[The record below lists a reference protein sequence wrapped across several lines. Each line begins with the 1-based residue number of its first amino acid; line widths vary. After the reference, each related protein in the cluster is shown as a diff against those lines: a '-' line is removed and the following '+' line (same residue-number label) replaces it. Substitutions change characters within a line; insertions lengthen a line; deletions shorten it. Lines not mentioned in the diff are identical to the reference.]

1 MGNNQASLAVCREIP
16 GNTADSHLG
25 GAAIPAEEELNSY
38 MSDVRAGVDASV
50 ESFEARYQRYINDLK
65 VNSEQLDRMLQAF
78 VDELQLGLELHKED
92 PWNKKPRD
100 CSFKMLDSFVPRIPS
115 GKEHGV
121 YYAIDFGGTH
131 VRVVRCQMA
140 DGKLKTTQ
148 RKASMMDCPTSLP
161 KGLLDGKATAK
172 MMFDFFAS
180 VAEQF
185 MRENGD
191 LASIEPFPLGFTF
204 SYPCVSSSLMEA
216 KLVVWNKGFETG
228 RETDD
233 PVEGRDVC
241 ELLNQAFKR
250 RRVPLETNCVANDTV
265 GTMLSC
271 AFSLPPNHPPCLAG
285 LILGTGM
292 NSCYADPTSPQFNYT
307 SQIIN
312 IECGNFNRDL
322 PRINIDL
329 EIDFTEAATRGRQ
342 HLEKMVS
349 GAYIGEV
356 ARHAILKVF
365 QHKATPALW
374 RPHSFS
380 AEDAADCVVDK
391 SDELLV
397 VASRCQDR
405 FEAKFSLIEL
415 QMIQGLCV
423 AVYDRAAALAAMLI
437 CGTATK
443 TGRLQHALG
452 GVTIGVDGSLYKCNE
467 FFRNDIRKYIDVLLG
482 QDRSRLIHLEFAEDG
497 SGLGAAILAA
507 MAAAS

>member
-1 MGNNQASLAVCREIP
+1 MGNNQAGLTVCRDP
-16 GNTADSHLG
+16 GNMSDSW
-25 GAAIPAEEELNSY
+25 GAVMPAEEELNTY
-38 MSDVRAGVDASV
+38 ISDVRAGVDASV

-65 VNSEQLDRMLQAF
+65 VTREQLDRMFHAF

-92 PWNKKPRD
+92 PWNQKPRD
-100 CSFKMLDSFVPRIPS
+100 CSFKMLDSFVPRIPT
-115 GKEHGV
+115 GKEHGT
-121 YYAIDFGGTH
+121 YYAIDFGGTNI
-131 VRVVRCQMA
+131 RVVRAHMEEGQM
-140 DGKLKTTQ
+140 KITQ
-148 RKASMMDCPTSLP
+148 RRASLMDCPTSLP

-204 SYPCVSSSLMEA
+204 SYPCVSSSLMES
-216 KLVVWNKGFETG
+216 KLVVWNKGLETG
-228 RETDD
+228 RETND
-233 PVEGRDVC
+233 PIEGRDVC

-250 RRVPLETNCVANDTV
+250 KRVPLETNCVANDTV
-265 GTMLSC
+265 GTLLSC
-271 AFSLPPNHPPCLAG
+271 AFGLSPSRPPCLVG

-292 NSCYADPTSPQFNYT
+292 NACYVDPTSPQFDYT

-342 HLEKMVS
+342 HMEKMVS

-356 ARHAILKVF
+356 ARRAILKVF

-374 RPHSFS
+374 RQNSFS
-380 AEDAADCVVDK
+380 AEDAAHCVSDK
-391 SDELLV
+391 SEQLV
-397 VASRCQDR
+397 AVGSRCQDR
-405 FEAKFSLIEL
+405 FEAKFSLEEL
-415 QMIQGLCV
+415 QRVQGLCA

-443 TGRLQHALG
+443 TGRLQQAMG
-452 GVTIGVDGSLYKCNE
+452 GVTVGIDGSLYKCNE

-482 QDRSRLIHLEFAEDG
+482 QERSKLIHLEFAEDG

-507 MAAAS
+507 IAAAS